1 MSNDSELIVASLG
14 GSIIVPDRIDTAFLR
29 NFRNFM
35 LRQVR
40 KGRRFIVICGGGK
53 TARNYINAA
62 SEIRKIGGADL
73 DWIGIHATRL
83 NAQLLRAVF
92 KDIAFEK
99 IIKDPDKRVRAASP
113 LILAAGWK
121 PGVST
126 DYDAVVLAKTYGAKV
141 VLNLTDVDYVYDKN
155 PKQYPDA
162 RPLKEI
168 SWKFFRKIV
177 GGKWRPGLSTP
188 FDPVAAR
195 LAEKLKLKVVIL
207 NGRNI
212 KNIESFLNGE
222 RFIGTVIK

>member
-1 MSNDSELIVASLG
+1 MTEFIIVSLG
-14 GSIIVPDRIDTAFLR
+14 GSIIVPDRIDTVFLR
-29 NFRNFM
+29 NFRNFI
-35 LRQVR
+35 LRQAR
-40 KGRRFIVICGGGK
+40 KGRRFIIICGGGK
-53 TARNYINAA
+53 TARNYISAA
-62 SEIRKIGGADL
+62 SEIRKIGAADL

-99 IIKDPDKRVRAASP
+99 IIKDPDRKVRTALP

-126 DYDAVVLAKTYGAKV
+126 DYDAVVLARTYGSKV
-141 VLNLTDVDYVYDKN
+141 ILNLTDVDYVYDKN
-155 PKQYPDA
+155 PKKYPDA
-162 RPLKEI
+162 RPLREL

-177 GGKWRPGLSTP
+177 GSRWSPGLSAP

-195 LAEKLKLKVVIL
+195 LAEKLRLRVVIL

-212 KNIESFLNGE
+212 ANIERFLDE
-222 RFIGTVIK
+222 KPFIGTTIK